1 MISIK
6 LKFTAQLKDRAGVDS
21 DAISIDEKDTLQD
34 LLRELPKKYGSDFGA
49 VLFDQNGVYRH
60 SNLIVVN
67 QNQVVYGDNISMEDG
82 MEIMLMS
89 PISGG

>member
-21 DAISIDEKDTLQD
+21 DVILINEKDTLQD
-34 LLRELPKKYGSDFGA
+34 LIRELPKTYGSDFGA
-49 VLFDQNGVYRH
+49 VLFEESGVYRH

-67 QNQVVYGDNISMEDG
+67 QNQVRYEENIKMKDG